1 MSRSSYL
8 KFNCPSCG
16 HKLAGTEPTDYTQVI
31 KRTCP
36 DCGDRW
42 QLVVK
47 ALVKNERMQIHSATI
62 VFVDNTFMRGAK

>member
-16 HKLAGTEPTDYTQVI
+16 HALAGTEPVDYTQVI
-31 KRTCP
+31 KRTCA

-47 ALVKNERMQIHSATI
+47 ALVKNERMQVHSA
-62 VFVDNTFMRGAK
+62 VFVFIDNAFTRRQK